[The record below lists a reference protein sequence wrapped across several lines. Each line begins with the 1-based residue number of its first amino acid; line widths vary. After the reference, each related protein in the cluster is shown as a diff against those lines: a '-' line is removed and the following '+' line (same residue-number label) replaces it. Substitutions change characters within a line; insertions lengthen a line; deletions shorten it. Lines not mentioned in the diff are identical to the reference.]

1 MGSMDSGYSE
11 VLESGMKSLKPC
23 LGYYL
28 ESSGFGAA
36 LAMGAAGLLVD
47 SAI

>member
-1 MGSMDSGYSE
+1 MGSMDSAYSG
-11 VLESGMKSLKPC
+11 VLECSLKSFKTC

-36 LAMGAAGLLVD
+36 LTMGAVGLLVV

>member
-1 MGSMDSGYSE
+1 MGLVNSAYSG
-11 VLESGMKSLKPC
+11 VLESSLKSFKTC

-36 LAMGAAGLLVD
+36 LAVGVVALLVA